1 MKKPFLI
8 TLAVTVALFF
18 FPLQALA
25 ATCWQDPD
33 GFMYSIEVGTASGTQ
48 LPIFGSVKI
57 PPCVPSAGNIVP
69 LFGAAVMVN
78 SATMVIGWQVLSLD
92 LAAGCVGFRGRYNLD
107 LSTSVLTGDWM
118 NDDLSASGSDQLTPT
133 PCSSTTLSSGAPN
146 GPDQPQSTGARSNKA
161 RIP

>member
-1 MKKPFLI
+1 MKQPVLI
-8 TLAVTVALFF
+8 MLAVTAALVFSPWHAF
-18 FPLQALA
+18 A
-25 ATCWQDPD
+25 ATCWQDSE
-33 GFMYSIEVGTASGTQ
+33 GFMYSLEFGTASGTQ

-57 PPCVPSAGNIVP
+57 PPCVPAAGNIVP

-92 LAAGCVGFRGRYNLD
+92 LAAGCVSFKGRYTLD
-107 LSTSVLTGDWM
+107 LSTSVLTGEWM

-133 PCSSTTLSSGAPN
+133 PCASTTLSSGAPN
-146 GPDQPQSTGARSNKA
+146 GPDQPQSAGAMSNKA

>member
-1 MKKPFLI
+1 MKQPLRI
-8 TLAVTVALFF
+8 TWAVTVALLC
-18 FPLQALA
+18 FPWQAVA

-33 GFMYSIEVGTASGTQ
+33 GFMYAIEFGTASGTQ

-57 PPCVPSAGNIVP
+57 PPCVPAAGNIVP

-92 LAAGCVGFRGRYNLD
+92 LAAGCVGFRGRYTLE

-118 NDDLSASGSDQLTPT
+118 NDDLSGSGSDQLTPI
-133 PCSSTTLSSGAPN
+133 PCSNMTPSSGAPN
-146 GPDQPQSTGARSNKA
+146 GPDQPQSAGARSNKA
-161 RIP
+161 RSP